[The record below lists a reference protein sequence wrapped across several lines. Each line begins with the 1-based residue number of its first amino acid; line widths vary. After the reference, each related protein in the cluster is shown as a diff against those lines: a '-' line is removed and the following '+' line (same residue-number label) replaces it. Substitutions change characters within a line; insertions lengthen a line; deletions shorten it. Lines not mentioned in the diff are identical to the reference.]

1 MKIIK
6 KTYILELP
14 ETLEDDAKNLCDKP
28 YFIERLEKNGEI
40 IWFGYK
46 TNWKN
51 INNQWYKLDKNNKFI
66 KTTIPEYEIKFQN
79 IKDKL

>member
-14 ETLEDDAKNLCDKP
+14 ETLEDDVKHLCDKP

-79 IKDKL
+79 IKEKL